1 MAKIQAAG
9 GVKKISLAQIIAN
22 GNVREDYRDIAELAE
37 SIKTNG
43 LLQPIAVKS
52 LGKNADGIDEYELIA
67 GHRRRLAFQ
76 YLCDAGDD
84 FSRIDAVVVAGDKLT
99 LQLVEN
105 LQRSDLTARERE
117 RGIFLMTQD
126 GKITQSEVAALLGKN
141 EQFVYR
147 NASAYKIRELTDKS
161 GIDTSEISTNT
172 LCEIA
177 AAADGDIPL
186 LIEKIKEEG
195 GTLAAAR
202 RIWREHKGDAEP
214 KPEAAP
220 PEEDENETPEEDGI
234 IDPDISFGDSE
245 PEPGDDADTEQRIDG
260 KTIDELYEEHPD
272 WKPPALPGKPPAQKA
287 ERSPTRTLN
296 DFDPPHKKV
305 DINDVLVIIKD
316 YIDRID
322 ETTADPG
329 RALKIDAA
337 WDIVALLH
345 KGL

>member
-117 RGIFLMTQD
+117 RGIFLMTRD
-126 GKITQSEVAALLGKN
+126 GKIAQSEVAALLGKN

-220 PEEDENETPEEDGI
+220 PEDWHEDDAPEENEDDS
-234 IDPDISFGDSE
+234 IDPDISFGE
-245 PEPGDDADTEQRIDG
+245 PDAGDEIEISGEPADKLREERPEREPGFAVQ
-260 KTIDELYEEHPD
+260 PM
-272 WKPPALPGKPPAQKA
+272 PAKKA
-287 ERSPTRTLN
+287 PRSPTRTLN

-345 KGL
+345 ESL

>member
-52 LGKNADGIDEYELIA
+52 LGKNADGIDEYELVA

-117 RGIFLMTQD
+117 RGIFLMTRD
-126 GKITQSEVAALLGKN
+126 GKIAQSEVAALLGKN

-214 KPEAAP
+214 KPEA
-220 PEEDENETPEEDGI
+220 GLL
-234 IDPDISFGDSE
+234 
-245 PEPGDDADTEQRIDG
+245 
-260 KTIDELYEEHPD
+260 K
-272 WKPPALPGKPPAQKA
+272 
-287 ERSPTRTLN
+287 TRTKMTVSTPIFPSAILS
-296 DFDPPHKKV
+296 
-305 DINDVLVIIKD
+305 LSW
-316 YIDRID
+316 
-322 ETTADPG
+322 AMG
-329 RALKIDAA
+329 LKLAANRQANCAMNGPNGNSLYRKARCLRKSAAQSDA
-337 WDIVALLH
+337 H
-345 KGL
+345 S